1 MPTLE
6 DEIRNH
12 VEAFVTE
19 LSSLI
24 RQAAADAA
32 VSALTGGQMPSM
44 RMGGGGAKRGPQTG
58 APKKA
63 GGRIRRNQAQI
74 EQTVSKVLGYVES
87 NGGSRAEKIRAALGL
102 SAPQTADA
110 LRRLMSEKSIKSKGE
125 RRATTYSKG

>member
-1 MPTLE
+1 MPILD
-6 DEIRNH
+6 DEIRNR
-12 VEAFVTE
+12 VEAFVNE

-32 VSALTGGQMPSM
+32 VSALTGGQASSM
-44 RMGGGGAKRGPQTG
+44 RTVSNTKRGPKPG

-74 EQTVSKVLGYVES
+74 EQTMSKVLAYVES
-87 NGGSRAEKIRAALGL
+87 NSGSRAEKIRAALGL

-110 LRRLMSEKSIKSKGE
+110 LRRLMGAKSIKSKGE
-125 RRATTYSKG
+125 RRATAYMKG